1 MLSVNWGAWDILRS
15 VSTAE
20 QQRLA
25 EAGLLPMPSQD
36 VLDLFPDLM
45 TSPRAQVTIAHID
58 WRVLKPILE
67 AQRFRP
73 MLAGF
78 GQGSIQLQQDKLLS
92 ISLAAMLDELIHKQP
107 EDRRQSIEAFVQEQ
121 AAQVL
126 GFRRGELPPNDI
138 PLTDLGLD
146 SLMAVDLKNRLQ
158 AGLGQ
163 NLSPTVVFDY
173 PRVSD
178 MVELLDTMLWTAHGD
193 SESEVLTSQKDE
205 IRI

>member
-1 MLSVNWGAWDILRS
+1 MVP
-15 VSTAE
+15 VAE
-20 QQRLA
+20 QQRLS
-25 EAGLLPMPSQD
+25 EAGLLPMPSEA
-36 VLDLFPDLM
+36 VLDMFPDLI
-45 TSPRAQVTIAHID
+45 SSSRAQVTIARID
-58 WRVLKPILE
+58 WNVLKSILE

-73 MLAGF
+73 MLADL
-78 GQGSIQLQQDKLLS
+78 GQGSPQLREDKLLS
-92 ISLAAMLDELIHKQP
+92 IPLATMLDELIHKQP

-126 GFRRGELPPNDI
+126 GFRRGEVPPTDI
-138 PLTDLGLD
+138 PLTNLGLD

-178 MVELLDTMLWTAHGD
+178 MVDMLDTMLWTAHGD
-193 SESEVLTSQKDE
+193 SDAEVLTSQKDE